1 MMYLRSLLL
10 FVLILAASCLRAES
24 VDSAVSGTTDITT
37 AISRGLHWIETHP
50 ASVQD
55 GGLIDLIDEGVAFN
69 LFQYLAR
76 QPDERRHYSTAL
88 QHHMASLDALPE
100 FSQWVRQPRKRLLDH
115 YHLVLAA
122 WLMQRAGQPS
132 ALQTDIVH
140 QAQYA
145 LVTTSSP
152 LPSIPLTIAV
162 FLDHLGESPA
172 ISMENLLDASLIERI
187 AGGNPPA
194 LYSGGPA
201 SAQQQRISRLQIYAL
216 IHEVIA
222 LTDFGRLAPPPW
234 LVERRDAVVGFLRKA
249 MHRAKAEGNIDLLAE
264 IIGSLFFLEVPL
276 DATIH
281 TQLSE
286 LVKHQLPDGCW
297 GNQPLDRQ
305 NKQRHAVLTATAAL
319 WAYGHVDPVPSP
331 GSQGDPDQRENQ

>member
-10 FVLILAASCLRAES
+10 LVLLLATSCLRAEP
-24 VDSAVSGTTDITT
+24 VDSAVSGITDIST

-50 ASVQD
+50 ASLQN
-55 GGLIDLIDEGVAFN
+55 GGMIDLIDEGVAFYV
-69 LFQYLAR
+69 FQQLAR
-76 QPDERRHYSTAL
+76 QSDERQQYATAL

-132 ALQTDIVH
+132 ALQADIVH

-162 FLDHLGESPA
+162 FLGHLGESPA
-172 ISMENLLDASLIERI
+172 IPMENLLDASLAERI
-187 AGGNPPA
+187 AGGNPPV
-194 LYSGGPA
+194 LYSGSPA
-201 SAQQQRISRLQIYAL
+201 SAQQRRISRLQVYAL

-222 LTDFGRLAPPPW
+222 LTDFGHLAPPSW
-234 LVERRDAVVGFLRKA
+234 LAERRDAVVGFLGNA
-249 MHRAKAEGNIDLLAE
+249 MHQARAEGNIDLLAE
-264 IIGSLFFLEVPL
+264 IIGSLFFLEVPP
-276 DATIH
+276 DETIH
-281 TQLSE
+281 TQLRE
-286 LVKHQLPDGCW
+286 LVKHQLPDGSW

-305 NKQRHAVLTATAAL
+305 NKQRHAVHTATAAL
-319 WAYGHVDPVPSP
+319 WAYGHVDPVPPP
-331 GSQGDPDQRENQ
+331 GSQGDPGQQGNQ